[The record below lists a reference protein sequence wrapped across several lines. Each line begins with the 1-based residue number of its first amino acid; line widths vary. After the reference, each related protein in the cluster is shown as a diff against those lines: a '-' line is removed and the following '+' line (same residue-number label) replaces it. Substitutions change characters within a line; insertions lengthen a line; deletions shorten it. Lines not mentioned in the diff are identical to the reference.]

1 MVPAELM
8 VRAVTVP
15 TDTVPQADYLL
26 HELAA
31 RERFEIVVHRR
42 HASSLGGSGTENKVS
57 AHSRASAGR
66 KTSVQRRRV
75 RPIEP
80 VGELMDEVGELT
92 GS

>member
-1 MVPAELM
+1 MGMVPAELM

-57 AHSRASAGR
+57 GHSKRERDRETLDSELRLVAALA
-66 KTSVQRRRV
+66 V
-75 RPIEP
+75 RL
-80 VGELMDEVGELT
+80 GGYGMR
-92 GS
+92 S